1 MKPRRFFYGFQP
13 LSAKKMLA
21 ATAAAFSPA
30 MVAAADS
37 AE

>member
-1 MKPRRFFYGFQP
+1 MEHGSLP

-21 ATAAAFSPA
+21 ATAAALMPA
-30 MVAAADS
+30 MVAAAES